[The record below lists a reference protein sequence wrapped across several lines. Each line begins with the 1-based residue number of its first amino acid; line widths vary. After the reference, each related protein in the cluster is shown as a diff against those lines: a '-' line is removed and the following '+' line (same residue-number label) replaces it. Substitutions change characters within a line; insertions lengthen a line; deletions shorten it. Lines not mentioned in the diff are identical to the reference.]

1 MSSQEEFVMPADH
14 TFTPGRVL
22 IHKTAYER
30 LEKLVEQALN
40 RDPDAQGLY
49 IYNDFYGYAILDLVD
64 RELSSIH
71 GFVVK
76 KKWLDAWYGL
86 TALTHLMHTRSDWTM
101 VDDGDRVDITNKAYS
116 ALLVKTLRSL
126 DDASQL
132 SEETLPDLENT
143 LTLMTGWAE
152 HMDGLTGGPYG
163 VVVKGYGKKLF
174 GTRTTEERKRMRE
187 AWDRAYDDF
196 VKTLSPEGR
205 KKRGDMTAE
214 ERKQAME
221 EDEED
226 EEDEEK
232 EDADAVWF
240 GDAKASDINAKDDS
254 FKITNSWKE
263 YRECLA
269 NSPRVPMR
277 GPAIWDLTKW
287 SAKDKAQF
295 SLGEGSDEDDMFF

>member
-1 MSSQEEFVMPADH
+1 MSSQEEVVCYARRPHLHPGEGAD
-14 TFTPGRVL
+14 TQNRLRTPRKARRTSSQSGS
-22 IHKTAYER
+22 
-30 LEKLVEQALN
+30 
-40 RDPDAQGLY
+40 DAQGLY

-187 AWDRAYDDF
+187 AWDRAYDDI
-196 VKTLSPEGR
+196 VKTLSPEVR

-226 EEDEEK
+226 EEK
-232 EDADAVWF
+232 EDTDAVWF

-277 GPAIWDLTKW
+277 GPAIWDLNKW